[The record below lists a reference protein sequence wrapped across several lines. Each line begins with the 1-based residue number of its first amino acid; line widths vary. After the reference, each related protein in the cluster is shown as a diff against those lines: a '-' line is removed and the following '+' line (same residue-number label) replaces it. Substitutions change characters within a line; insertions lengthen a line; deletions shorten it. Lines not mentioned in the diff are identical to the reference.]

1 MTRELAAH
9 VDLDSELQGGLEEV
23 VGVELESDKPMT
35 DQLLGVVRYLKV
47 NKVNL
52 PIETT
57 LVVRNLHALQ
67 KFSELA
73 GFDSL
78 QNLRPF
84 FINALSLI
92 HTLQHTIL
100 KYFNCKQNFVSVQA
114 KLAKSSGFINDGMGR
129 PFK

>member
-78 QNLRPF
+78 QG
-84 FINALSLI
+84 A
-92 HTLQHTIL
+92 L
-100 KYFNCKQNFVSVQA
+100 KYK
-114 KLAKSSGFINDGMGR
+114 
-129 PFK
+129 